1 MSTWINQLVQI
12 LRFDTNCQNK
22 FIKSHLKNWYITICL
37 LKNLFVKQFLQ
48 LIFSSLLYS
57 IFFSY
62 HNHVISH
69 PLPCLILHYFSFSM
83 IQYMHLWNI
92 WCIHAHISPSSAQVD
107 QYPYVKIERER
118 ENIVLN
124 HLEQCI
130 YKNWGHPDH
139 QTKYR
144 TELKQQSLP
153 PI

>member
-37 LKNLFVKQFLQ
+37 LKKLFVKQFLQ

-144 TELKQQSLP
+144 TELKQQCLP

>member
-1 MSTWINQLVQI
+1 MQI

-107 QYPYVKIERER
+107 QYPYVKREKYCIKSPGTVHLQKLGPPRPPNQVQDRIETTVSTS
-118 ENIVLN
+118 NLAIPKMPW
-124 HLEQCI
+124 QYC
-130 YKNWGHPDH
+130 
-139 QTKYR
+139 T
-144 TELKQQSLP
+144 
-153 PI
+153 